1 MLVATA
7 LAAQD
12 AGNVHADAELAE
24 LRLEDLGDLLALVV
38 ALVGEDLERERL
50 AVLHEQAVGVA
61 ILDSGIAPHPDL
73 AGRIVAAVDFT
84 SGAGGALVPPADP
97 GGHGTHVAGIVAGD
111 GTASGGA
118 YAGVAPGANLI
129 DVRVIG
135 ASGSTNVSTLIAGM
149 QWVLAH
155 RADYNIRVVNL
166 SAGGP
171 STTSYRDD
179 PLAAAAEVLV
189 FAGITVVVS
198 AGNEGPQARTIT
210 SPGSDPYV
218 ITVGGIDDN
227 GTATTADDALAS
239 WSSRGV
245 TPIDGDIRLGAMTT
259 VATIEHHPTIQSMFP
274 VLAQAAAAVGPLPVR
289 NLGTVGGS
297 VAHNAPGADSPP
309 ALLTLDARATVVS
322 ADGTRSVVLE
332 DLFTGYFETA
342 IRPDELLTE
351 FRLPALPS
359 SARSAYLKFATRSV
373 DMALVGVGVV
383 LHLEQH
389 TIHEARIAIGGVAP
403 VPFRAREAEA
413 WLAGAEWSEA
423 ALREAGRLA
432 ASAASPASDLH
443 ASADYRRWLV
453 GKLVPRALVA
463 AASGSPTR
471 RPS

>member
-1 MLVATA
+1 MATPEYR
-7 LAAQD
+7 D
-12 AGNVHADAELAE
+12 PE
-24 LRLEDLGDLLALVV
+24 RLDEVLDLLRECGEDAKVV
-38 ALVGEDLERERL
+38 AGGQSLMVLLHQGLISPTVCVDLSRVTGL
-50 AVLHEQAVGVA
+50 A
-61 ILDSGIAPHPDL
+61 
-73 AGRIVAAVDFT
+73 
-84 SGAGGALVPPADP
+84 
-97 GGHGTHVAGIVAGD
+97 
-111 GTASGGA
+111 
-118 YAGVAPGANLI
+118 
-129 DVRVIG
+129 
-135 ASGSTNVSTLIAGM
+135 
-149 QWVLAH
+149 
-155 RADYNIRVVNL
+155 
-166 SAGGP
+166 
-171 STTSYRDD
+171 
-179 PLAAAAEVLV
+179 
-189 FAGITVVVS
+189 
-198 AGNEGPQARTIT
+198 
-210 SPGSDPYV
+210 
-218 ITVGGIDDN
+218 
-227 GTATTADDALAS
+227 
-239 WSSRGV
+239 GV

-309 ALLTLDARATVVS
+309 ALLALDARATVVS

-359 SARSAYLKFATRSV
+359 GARSAYLKFATRSV

-383 LHLEQH
+383 LHLEEH

-463 AASGSPTR
+463 ASSGSPTR